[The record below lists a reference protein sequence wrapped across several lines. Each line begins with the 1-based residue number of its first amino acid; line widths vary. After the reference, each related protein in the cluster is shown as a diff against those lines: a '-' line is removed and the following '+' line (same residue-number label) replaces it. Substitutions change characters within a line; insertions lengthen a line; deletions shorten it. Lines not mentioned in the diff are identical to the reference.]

1 MDSVIIEKSD
11 LLHDVIYEISEGAQD
26 INFPIMKVVDYLIRE
41 GYVISQAESTK
52 TAFVLYKENKKTVV
66 TETFIAFESL
76 SQSDRERY
84 KQNFYTYIIS
94 RSKIYF
100 QSAVQNSKASKIN
113 LIQNQRRACVS
124 NMYYTLHNSFASMVE
139 FYKNEMLIN
148 HELFEEENKNDDEAK
163 DETKL
168 EHFVPIAL
176 QVFVDNIDDIVSSE
190 KEKFISN
197 PKMNAGRIKSHENPF
212 TWIFPLFADLLEKK
226 QFISMI
232 NTMSEALDKVNLENY
247 GVDSTFRRTNFENQ
261 LKENLTKITN
271 ISREESGLTKKVLC
285 LRLSAFLAYGYM
297 LRQSADYDS
306 LFEIKIPHQDIINWT
321 IITSNFLGVVTEFL
335 GENKNQSIERVQK
348 LDAASSTEILRTADT
363 DLRRSAMTMTGIII
377 DKELN
382 LIQIIQNLY
391 SHKGYKMIN
400 QRGRVSEL
408 KNNTDIISMCRIL
421 FGTPLECFISFSKQ
435 GLFRIDIVL
444 KDDTRGTDF
453 IRGINQFYLEQL
465 IQTDVIEKD
474 LLSVISENASIVRGI
489 PTTPQYNT
497 LNYLD
502 LVVGI
507 HESVR
512 IRILHGLNRHLE
524 RYTKTNSTE
533 SFSLFS
539 QFTLHTKSLS
549 GSPARIR
556 SLLQRN
562 WVYNKVNKILVIY
575 FSTYNFESSTEIES
589 HALRYAKEKFPQID
603 FKLELI
609 QLSELEIRQLVEGD
623 FSFFELTI
631 DSLKEKFEKEY
642 TSENVTGIPTR
653 RLDEEYEIDEDD
665 IEESII
671 DVMREETKEKQ
682 DKDKVEVT
690 ID

>member
-1 MDSVIIEKSD
+1 
-11 LLHDVIYEISEGAQD
+11 
-26 INFPIMKVVDYLIRE
+26 
-41 GYVISQAESTK
+41 
-52 TAFVLYKENKKTVV
+52 
-66 TETFIAFESL
+66 
-76 SQSDRERY
+76 
-84 KQNFYTYIIS
+84 
-94 RSKIYF
+94 
-100 QSAVQNSKASKIN
+100 
-113 LIQNQRRACVS
+113 